1 MNFTDKLE
9 RIQHALDTLSVH
21 ETECRLCPRECG
33 VNRKKEAKG
42 FCQSGNHASVSHT
55 LLHYGEEPVL
65 SGYSHGDTE
74 KTGTSGQLSGSGTI
88 FLSGCNLKCLYC
100 QNYQLSWLNHGEQTS
115 DEELAKRMLE
125 LQEKGALNINLVS
138 PTHMLLPLLR
148 ALRTAYAEGLQLP
161 VVYNS
166 NAYEKAEVIKCLEGI
181 IDIYLPDLK
190 YFSPELAGRLS
201 GTPDYFHH
209 ASQVIQEMYCQQ
221 PTLLLSEENVATHG
235 LIIRHL
241 VLPGQTA
248 DSSAVLE
255 WIAHNLSPF
264 VCLSL
269 MSQYHPCH
277 KAPREIQRGISS
289 KEYNSVRAKAE
300 ELGFETLFLQP
311 EPFAPEDHLIPD
323 FDLESPFKWEDS
335 C

>member
-1 MNFTDKLE
+1 MNIRDKQE
-9 RIQHALDTLSVH
+9 RIQQALDTLSVH

-33 VNRKKEAKG
+33 VNRKKETKG
-42 FCQSGNHASVSHT
+42 FCQSGNQASVSHA

-65 SGYSHGDTE
+65 SGHSQGNTE
-74 KTGTSGQLSGSGTI
+74 KTEIPGQLSGSGTI

-100 QNYQLSWLNHGEQTS
+100 QNYQLSWLNHGEPTT
-115 DEELAKRMLE
+115 DEELAMRMLE

-138 PTHMLLPLLR
+138 PTHMLLPILR
-148 ALRTAYAEGLQLP
+148 ALRIAYAEGLHLP

-166 NAYEKAEVIKCLEGI
+166 NAYEKAKVIKCLEGI

-190 YFSPELAGRLS
+190 YFSPELSGRFS

-209 ASQVIQEMYCQQ
+209 ANQVIQEMYCQQ
-221 PTLLLSEENVATHG
+221 PFLRLSEQKIAIQG

-248 DSSAVLE
+248 DSSAVLG
-255 WIAHNLSPF
+255 WIAQNLSPY

-277 KAPREIQRGISS
+277 KAPREIKRGLSS
-289 KEYNSVRAKAE
+289 GEYSSVRAKAK
-300 ELGFETLFLQP
+300 ELGFETLFLQT
-311 EPFAPEDHLIPD
+311 ESFAQEDHLIPD
-323 FDLESPFKWEDS
+323 FDLESPFKWE
-335 C
+335 